1 MGCIE
6 NHYKKVLQT
15 FAYYLTCD
23 NDTQKA
29 EQLNAEND
37 IEILKEFILT
47 KKQGMSTEKFFYEA
61 GRTSMYVLDKINNNG
76 GCDVLNACIGAL
88 IEFENFIG
96 LGMELEEP
104 DEPEYE

>member
-6 NHYKKVLQT
+6 NYYKKVLQT
-15 FAYYLTCD
+15 FAYYLTYD
-23 NDTQKA
+23 NDIQRA
-29 EQLNAEND
+29 DQLNVEND
-37 IEILKEFILT
+37 IEVLKEFILT

-61 GRTSMYVLDKINNNG
+61 SRTSMYVLDEINNSG
-76 GCDVLNACIGAL
+76 GCDIFNACIGGL